1 MARDDDPLDTLIDA
15 ELRRTAPHAIGSL
28 AEQLAQRGGKRTAAV
43 LFYGS
48 ALRTNTVEGV
58 LDFYVLL
65 DDVGAWPAARIATV
79 GNRVLPP
86 NVGYVEASI
95 AGETLRAKYA
105 VMSLRQ
111 FHARMSPGS
120 IDTTVWAR
128 FCQPSIC
135 IWARAEA
142 DRRAVAAAVRDAA
155 ITASK
160 WAVWLG
166 PDTGDATD
174 YWRALFAQTYGAEL
188 RVESAQRGDDIVTRD
203 AARYSMLLPAAW
215 RHAGIEYRT
224 QSDGRLT
231 PRVDAAERR
240 QAARRWRH
248 RQRLGKPL
256 NLARLLKASFT
267 FEGAMDYIAWKVER
281 HSGVHVEVKPWQR
294 RFPLL
299 AAPGLY
305 WRLRK
310 RGVLR

>member
-1 MARDDDPLDTLIDA
+1 MALDDDNLETLIDS
-15 ELRRTAPHAIGSL
+15 ELRRAAPHATAAL
-28 AEQLAQRGGKRTAAV
+28 AEQLAQRGGNRTAAV

-65 DDVGAWPAARIATV
+65 DDVGAWPAARIARL

-86 NVGYVEASI
+86 NVGYVEANI

-105 VMSLRQ
+105 VMSVRQ
-111 FHARMSPGS
+111 FHARMSPS
-120 IDTTVWAR
+120 SLDTTLWAR

-135 IWARAEA
+135 IWARVEA
-142 DRRAVAAAVRDAA
+142 DRRAVTVAVRDAV
-155 ITASK
+155 ITAST
-160 WAVWLG
+160 WAAWLG
-166 PDTGDATD
+166 PETGAATD
-174 YWRALFAQTYGAEL
+174 YWRALFAQTYDAEL

-203 AARYSMLLPAAW
+203 ATRYAALLPAAW
-215 RHAGIEYRT
+215 RRAGIEYRA
-224 QSDGRLT
+224 QSDGVLT
-231 PRVDAAERR
+231 PRLDGTERQ
-240 QAARRWRH
+240 QAHRRWRR

-267 FEGAMDYIAWKVER
+267 FEGAMDYVAWKVER
-281 HSGVHVEVKPWQR
+281 HSGVHVDVKPWQR

>member
-1 MARDDDPLDTLIDA
+1 MALGDDPLETLIDA
-15 ELRRTAPHAIGSL
+15 ALRRTAPHSIASL
-28 AEQLAQRGGKRTAAV
+28 AGQLAQRGGKRTAAV

-65 DDVGAWPAARIATV
+65 DDVAAWPAARIATL

-86 NVGYVEASI
+86 NVGYVEAAI
-95 AGETLRAKYA
+95 AGEVLRAKYA

-111 FHARMSPGS
+111 FHARMSPS
-120 IDTTVWAR
+120 SLDTTLWAR

-135 IWARAEA
+135 IWARSEA
-142 DRRAVAAAVRDAA
+142 DRRAVAAAVGDAV

-160 WAVWLG
+160 WAAWLG
-166 PDTGDATD
+166 PETGTATD
-174 YWRALFAQTYGAEL
+174 YWRTLFAHTYGAEL

-203 AARYSMLLPAAW
+203 ATRYTALLPAAW
-215 RHAGIEYRT
+215 RDAGIEYET
-224 QSDGRLT
+224 PSEGRLT
-231 PRVDAAERR
+231 PRLDGAERQHAR
-240 QAARRWRH
+240 RRWRR

-256 NLARLLKASFT
+256 NLARLLKATFT
-267 FEGAMDYIAWKVER
+267 FEGATDYIAWKVER
-281 HSGVHVEVKPWQR
+281 HSGVRVEVKPWQR